1 MWFRVFAKY
10 PENTF
15 DAGLTSDDDLDV
27 GSLVKTG
34 ARIDRLALGEN
45 ALNGIYGG
53 QALGL
58 KDAVQPA
65 NYCTIKVAAESV
77 CTVCGQR
84 KSTGRGAAG
93 QALVCYSY
101 PFDAGGRGQIE
112 AQPKFK
118 DRANYERLLDTG
130 RLPAGSLLRKIQT
143 SPRIGLPEVNSW
155 AEPIILVIARA
166 ERVAHE
172 EPLSHVAVAAM
183 VTKNERGRET
193 VQGLTVILG
202 EFARF
207 GIDAF
212 GDQDLSR
219 GLAGLSCTLCEG

>member
-1 MWFRVFAKY
+1 
-10 PENTF
+10 
-15 DAGLTSDDDLDV
+15 
-27 GSLVKTG
+27 
-34 ARIDRLALGEN
+34 
-45 ALNGIYGG
+45 
-53 QALGL
+53 
-58 KDAVQPA
+58 VQPA

-130 RLPAGSLLRKIQT
+130 RLPAGSLLREIQT
-143 SPRIGLPEVNSW
+143 SPRIGLPEVNSR
-155 AEPIILVIARA
+155 AKPIILVIARL
-166 ERVAHE
+166 ERFASE
-172 EPLSHVAVAAM
+172 EPLSHVAIAAM
-183 VTKNERGRET
+183 VAKDERGRET
-193 VQGLTVILG
+193 VQGLTVVLG
-202 EFARF
+202 KFARF

-219 GLAGLSCTLCEG
+219 GLAGLSCTLCEGLRCLPETVKRFAAPDIDGNLGSILVLQSGLHNPSIQWFRSFEPALVADLPITRPGAL